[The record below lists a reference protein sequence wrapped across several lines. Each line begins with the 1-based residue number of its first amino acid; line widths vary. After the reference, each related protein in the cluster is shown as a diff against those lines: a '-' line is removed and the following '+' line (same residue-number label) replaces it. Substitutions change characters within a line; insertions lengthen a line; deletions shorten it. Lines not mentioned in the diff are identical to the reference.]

1 MQMNK
6 SSIPLTFD
14 TWNQLEHEAIKKTLE
29 SNILTQNKTVFKL
42 ERKMA
47 KFHGR
52 KFCLMVNSG
61 SSANLLGVSA
71 MKFKKKLN
79 IKNDDE
85 FLAPGIGWSTSYSP
99 FIQNNLKLKF
109 IDVDQDTF
117 NISPKEIRK
126 NITKKTK
133 GILAINILG
142 NPCEY
147 DKIIQICMEYKLILV
162 EDNCESMGAKFKNK
176 MCGNFGLWSSLSSY
190 FSHHISTI
198 EGGYFLTDD
207 EELYSIALALRSH
220 GWARD
225 QKKLK
230 FFNQSKFTP
239 EKKKFLFFLPGYNIR
254 SSEINA
260 AAGLVQLRKL
270 KKFVQVRRQNYLTIK
285 KIIDS
290 FDKIKIQKQTDYSS
304 WFGFGII
311 FNTTKIKFKKIINI
325 LNKNKID
332 TRPIVTG
339 DFTKQPVMKYY
350 LYNKK
355 KYDLKNCTKINN
367 FGIMIGNSHRELDK
381 FQILNLELSFLKI
394 NQLLN

>member
-1 MQMNK
+1 MNK

-14 TWNQLEHEAIKKTLE
+14 TWDYREHDAIKKTLKT
-29 SNILTQNKTVFKL
+29 NILTQNKTVSLMEK
-42 ERKMA
+42 KMA
-47 KFHGR
+47 SYHGR

-61 SSANLLGVSA
+61 SSANLLGVTA
-71 MKFKKKLN
+71 MRFKKNLN
-79 IKNDDE
+79 LKDNDE

-99 FIQNNLKLKF
+99 FIQNNLKLNF
-109 IDVDQDTF
+109 IDVNEETF
-117 NISPKEIRK
+117 NIDPEEIKK

-147 DKIIQICMEYKLILV
+147 EKIKKICKENKLILV
-162 EDNCESMGAKFKNK
+162 EDNCESMGAIYKKK
-176 MCGNFGLWSSLSSY
+176 LCGNFGLWSSLSSY

-225 QKKLK
+225 QKNFK
-230 FFNQSKFTP
+230 FFNQKKFTS
-239 EKKKFLFFLPGYNIR
+239 EKRKFLFYLPGYNIR

-260 AAGLVQLRKL
+260 AAGLIQL
-270 KKFVQVRRQNYLTIK
+270 KKLNNFIKIRRKNYYLFK
-285 KIIDS
+285 KVIDNYN
-290 FDKIKIQKQTDYSS
+290 KIKLQKQTQYSS
-304 WFGFGII
+304 WFGFGLI
-311 FNTTKIKFKKIINI
+311 FNTTKIKFKKIIYI
-325 LNKNKID
+325 LNENKID

-350 LYNKK
+350 LHNKK
-355 KYDLKNCTKINN
+355 KYDLKNCTTINN
-367 FGIMIGNSHRELDK
+367 FGIMIGNSHKELDK
-381 FQILNLELSFLKI
+381 FQIKNLELSFLKI
-394 NQLLN
+394 NQLIN

>member
-6 SSIPLTFD
+6 SKIPLTYD
-14 TWNQLEHEAIKKTLE
+14 TWDKLEHEAIKKILKGD
-29 SNILTQNKTVFKL
+29 ILTQNKTVAKF
-42 ERKMA
+42 EQKMA
-47 KFHGR
+47 QHHNR

-71 MKFKKKLN
+71 MKYKKKLN

-99 FIQNNLKLKF
+99 FIQNNLKLRF
-109 IDVDQDTF
+109 IDVDLNTF
-117 NISPKEIRK
+117 NICPNEIRK

-147 DKIIQICMEYKLILV
+147 DKITKICKEYGLILI
-162 EDNCESMGAKFKNK
+162 EDNCESMGAMFKNK
-176 MCGNFGLWSSLSSY
+176 MCGSFGLWSSLSSY

-225 QKKLK
+225 QKNLK
-230 FFNQSKFTP
+230 YFNQSKFTP
-239 EKKKFLFFLPGYNIR
+239 EKRKFLFFLPGYNLR

-260 AAGLVQLRKL
+260 AAGLVQLKKL
-270 KKFVQVRRQNYLTIK
+270 QKFIKVRRKNYLSVK

-290 FDKIKIQKQTDYSS
+290 FDKIKLQEQTDYSS
-304 WFGFGII
+304 WFGFGIV
-311 FNTTKIKFKKIINI
+311 FYTSKIKFEKIIN
-325 LNKNKID
+325 LFSQNKID

-350 LYNKK
+350 SKNKYN
-355 KYDLKNCTKINN
+355 LKNCKKIND
-367 FGIMIGNSHRELDK
+367 FGVMIGNSHKILDK
-381 FQILNLELSFLKI
+381 FQLKNLHLTFSKI
-394 NQLLN
+394 NKLIK